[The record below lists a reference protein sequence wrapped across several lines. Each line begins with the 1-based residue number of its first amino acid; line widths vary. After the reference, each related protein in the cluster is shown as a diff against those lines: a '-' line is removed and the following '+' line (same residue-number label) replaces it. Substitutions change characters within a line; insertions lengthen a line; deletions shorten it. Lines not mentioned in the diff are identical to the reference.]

1 MVFSMARN
9 TLKLPCALKNG
20 AVVAIER
27 AKSHEKG
34 LVCPGCYQEV
44 VVRRGEKR
52 IPHFAHKAGTTCT
65 TGYQTA
71 LHMLA
76 KEIIA
81 NEKRFRIPDLSEKYG
96 MDGYHTVLVLG
107 REVLFSHPLVITL
120 NLSEGTVI
128 TEQKLF
134 DRIPDILIEYKGQKL
149 IVEIYVT
156 HKVTEDK
163 IADFQKQEISI
174 IEIDL
179 SKQGML
185 SEEQLRELL
194 CDSTEHK
201 TWLYNRKLEWISNKI
216 DFWEGSNSDDKY
228 VIHTPKKIFSIGTM
242 IDENVIFKLYK
253 KMGKKEPQ
261 RLLDCPRKIH
271 YSKNSF
277 HALKEECDACPYFIG
292 YFNSLNPNNSENNTQ
307 IGILCQKQYV
317 YQGHTLDDFIRWLQ
331 EFSNEEAI
339 RICRSGGI
347 WPYPETWKSII
358 KGKALSFISELIDP
372 IDSTTVDSIVEAV
385 AFESYRIFL

>member
-1 MVFSMARN
+1 MV
-9 TLKLPCALKNG
+9 T
-20 AVVAIER
+20 I
-27 AKSHEKG
+27 
-34 LVCPGCYQEV
+34 
-44 VVRRGEKR
+44 
-52 IPHFAHKAGTTCT
+52 
-65 TGYQTA
+65 
-71 LHMLA
+71 
-76 KEIIA
+76 
-81 NEKRFRIPDLSEKYG
+81 
-96 MDGYHTVLVLG
+96 
-107 REVLFSHPLVITL
+107 
-120 NLSEGTVI
+120 
-128 TEQKLF
+128 EQKLF
-134 DRIPDILIEYKGQKL
+134 DRIPDILIEYKSHKL

-242 IDENVIFKLYK
+242 IDENVIFKYYK
-253 KMGKKEPQ
+253 KMGKKKEPQ

-277 HALKEECDACPYFIG
+277 HALKEDCDACPYFIG

-307 IGILCQKQYV
+307 IGILCQKQDV
-317 YQGHTLDDFIRWLQ
+317 YQRHTLDDFKRWL
-331 EFSNEEAI
+331 ERFSNEEAI
-339 RICRSGGI
+339 RIRNMGGVRI
-347 WPYPETWKSII
+347 YSDTWKSMIRR
-358 KGKALSFISELIDP
+358 KAESFIPELVVP
-372 IDSTTVDSIVEAV
+372 IDYTMVDLIVEAI
-385 AFESYRIFL
+385 ANDSNFKYFCDPLGYY